1 MPIGIEIKPY
11 TIGICVIPKQFRR
24 FRTFLM
30 SAFLLTPLSSKIL
43 VFFVCTMQE
52 FNFSVWNYLI
62 WSKSTLID
70 QNSVMCCRF
79 DNFIILL
86 YLSSTSITTW
96 LFCKGFQQLRL
107 QMPRLSACVVMWTES
122 QKSCKVWA
130 LINQSLPRYFRS
142 CGLWL
147 TSQIIKSIDIS
158 QSIDFK
164 QSIWINQFYPI
175 KAMNFIR

>member
-11 TIGICVIPKQFRR
+11 TIGTCVIPKQFRI

-52 FNFSVWNYLI
+52 FTFSVWNYLI

-86 YLSSTSITTW
+86 YLSSTSTTTW

-130 LINQSLPRYFRS
+130 LIN
-142 CGLWL
+142 
-147 TSQIIKSIDIS
+147 
-158 QSIDFK
+158 
-164 QSIWINQFYPI
+164 
-175 KAMNFIR
+175 